1 MVELIS
7 LLFNMLI
14 LGLIVHWILG
24 LIKSTQYSQIE
35 KVRSFLDKIYGPLLD
50 LIKDKIKPVIKMRD
64 GRHLDFS
71 SIILLVIFAIARKLV
86 YFIL

>member
-14 LGLIVHWILG
+14 LGLIVHWILSF
-24 LIKSTQYSQIE
+24 IKSTQYSQIE
-35 KVRSFLDKIYGPLLD
+35 KVRSFLDKIYDPLLD
-50 LIKDKIKPVIKMRD
+50 LIKDKIKPVIKMQD

-71 SIILLVIFAIARKLV
+71 SMILLVIFALARKLI
-86 YFIL
+86 YFVF